1 MGKGLAGACGGGW
14 LGGGG
19 DAGVGQELGDGVG
32 GGIGN
37 GDVDGD
43 LVQFFAVDGLD
54 VESLEELLG

>member
-1 MGKGLAGACGGGW
+1 MR
-14 LGGGG
+14 
-19 DAGVGQELGDGVG
+19 AGVAAGWVALVMRGSAQELVDGVG